1 MCWYHKSD
9 FLSYDFRLQ
18 RMKFKISKKPKK
30 IYSGKR
36 SWETKRWKRTWR
48 TYINGLCSKWRRL
61 TAKHGRASKE
71 GLWIFSF
78 LFFFP
83 FSFSFFVSVFVVHRV
98 QRYRNSCMATESS
111 MVTRSS
117 DACLVSLH
125 SRFYS
130 FLWTMIGI
138 PHAANIHQL
147 TR

>member
-1 MCWYHKSD
+1 MCWSHKSD

-78 LFFFP
+78 LFFFL
-83 FSFSFFVSVFVVHRV
+83 FLFLSLFLCLWSIGFKDTGTHAWLRRAQRWQEAQMRV
-98 QRYRNSCMATESS
+98 WSRC
-111 MVTRSS
+111 TR
-117 DACLVSLH
+117 AFIA
-125 SRFYS
+125 FYGQW
-130 FLWTMIGI
+130 LAYPM
-138 PHAANIHQL
+138 QL
-147 TR
+147 IFIN